1 MLSDNF
7 FEAMALIFFV
17 LFFAVWLIRE
27 SNSASY
33 GSYQQPQEPFKPD
46 LSASERPEHSQPR
59 PRSRRHYSVAPDT
72 NAERESYQRDLHSR
86 IRHTP
91 PPVVRSAVS
100 RFSKSSRRKPGND
113 RYGLEQSP
121 LKVFG
126 YRVGKTGLPRDERR
140 QVLEFAVFGVIP
152 DAFPQSYR
160 SAWGEPGTPQRY
172 EAILGHLRMLQS
184 TRRGQYQYRHALAD
198 WYEDY
203 RWLVESYGDLMQGYR
218 KYLI

>member
-7 FEAMALIFFV
+7 FEVIMVIFFV
-17 LFFAVWLIRE
+17 LFFAVWFIRE
-27 SNSASY
+27 SNSANY
-33 GSYQQPQEPFKPD
+33 GSYQQPHEPIKPD
-46 LSASERPEHSQPR
+46 SSASGRPENSHTR
-59 PRSRRHYSVAPDT
+59 PRSTGHYSVASGAY
-72 NAERESYQRDLHSR
+72 AERESYQRDLHSR

-113 RYGLEQSP
+113 RYGLERSP
-121 LKVFG
+121 LRVFG
-126 YRVGKTGLPRDERR
+126 YKVGKTGLARDERR
-140 QVLEFAVFGVIP
+140 QVLEFAVFGVIT
-152 DAFPQSYR
+152 DAFPQCYR

-203 RWLVESYGDLMQGYR
+203 RWLVESFGDLMQGYR